1 MIARI
6 VAMALLALALLSSA
20 GAADPYPVK
29 SIRFVVPFPPG
40 NAGDIMA
47 RMLAEKLT
55 QTMAQTVVVDNR
67 PGAGGNIGADLVA
80 KARGGD
86 GYTVLIGA
94 SCIFTANQFLYKLSF
109 DPHKDFVP
117 VTLLYSGAPLL
128 VVSPKVEAKSVQEL
142 IDSARKA
149 PGKFTF
155 ASYGS
160 GHVSHI
166 IGEMFK
172 QAAGID
178 LLHVPYKNSPLPDVM
193 SGQID
198 MIFES
203 PLLVAKSTGKLRP
216 LAVVSAR
223 RNPRMP
229 DVPALAEAIPGFEVT
244 GWLGAFVPAGTPAEI
259 VQHLHRELAGAI
271 HTVEFRKRLDE
282 LMLDPCGNSPEEFGA
297 FVRAMSERI
306 GRVIWATN
314 IKAESGRAR
323 APRAR
328 LYRSSQCRG
337 TQDRKFASRNF
348 DRRGQAAHLT
358 KSPIPSEE

>member
-1 MIARI
+1 MAEDEGSMMFGRI
-6 VAMALLALALLSSA
+6 VAFASLTFGLIGLA

-29 SIRFVVPFPPG
+29 PIRFVVPFPPG

-55 QTMAQTVVVDNR
+55 QSMKQTVVVDNR

-80 KARGGD
+80 KAPAD

-94 SCIFTANQFLYKLSF
+94 SGIFTANQHLYKLAF
-109 DPHKDFVP
+109 DPRKDFAP
-117 VTLLYSGAPLL
+117 VTLLYTGAPLL
-128 VVSPKVEAKSVQEL
+128 VVSPKVEAKSIQE
-142 IDSARKA
+142 IIEAARKQ

-193 SGQID
+193 SGQVD

-203 PLLVAKSTGKLRP
+203 PLLVAKNTDKLRP
-216 LAVVSAR
+216 LAVVSSG
-223 RNPRMP
+223 RNPRLP
-229 DVPALAEAIPGFEVT
+229 EVPALAEALPGFEVT
-244 GWLGAFVPAGTPAEI
+244 GWLGAFVPAGTPSEI
-259 VQHLHRELAGAI
+259 VRQLNRELAGAI
-271 HTVEFRKRLDE
+271 NTVDFKKRLDE
-282 LMLDPCGNSPEEFGA
+282 MMLDPGGNSPEEFA
-297 FVRAMSERI
+297 AYVRTMSEKI
-306 GRVIWATN
+306 GQVIRAAN
-314 IKAESGRAR
+314 IKAE
-323 APRAR
+323 
-328 LYRSSQCRG
+328 
-337 TQDRKFASRNF
+337 
-348 DRRGQAAHLT
+348 
-358 KSPIPSEE
+358 